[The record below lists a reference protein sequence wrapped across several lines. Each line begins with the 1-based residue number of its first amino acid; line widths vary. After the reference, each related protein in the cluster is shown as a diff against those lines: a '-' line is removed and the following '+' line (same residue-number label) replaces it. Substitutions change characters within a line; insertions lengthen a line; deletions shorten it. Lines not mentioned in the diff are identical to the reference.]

1 VLANTPL
8 VLAKTLVSANT
19 LLVPANTA
27 LMTDDAPLA
36 ALDDAP
42 LVCPCAQEG
51 HSRTAGEQSRP
62 QSGQIQHNIYLQ

>member
-1 VLANTPL
+1 LVLANTPL
-8 VLAKTLVSANT
+8 VLANTPLVLANT
-19 LLVPANTA
+19 PLL
-27 LMTDDAPLA
+27 TDDAALA
-36 ALDDAP
+36 APDDVPLVP